1 MKLLLL
7 ILSIFSAQY
16 LLATESLNKEKVLKN
31 HQLINLL
38 MGEEVFIEKTIS
50 ANRSARVIRESRPT
64 REARLTRETRPS
76 RTTRLARDSRVSR
89 TIHLVRESRPSRVI
103 QITHNTQPKKKS
115 SLKACTKTKST
126 SMQLAKKK

>member
-7 ILSIFSAQY
+7 TLSIFSVQY
-16 LLATESLNKEKVLKN
+16 LLATESLNKEKVLKK

-38 MGEEVFIEKTIS
+38 MGEEVFIEKTIP
-50 ANRSARVIRESRPT
+50 ANRSARVTRESRPA

-89 TIHLVRESRPSRVI
+89 VI
-103 QITHNTQPKKKS
+103 QITHTTQPKKKDS
-115 SLKACTKTKST
+115 TKTKPVT
-126 SMQLAKKK
+126 MQLAQKK